1 MSRSINAFLDGLE
14 TGAQV
19 LWRVGAWPF
28 RVAAARRALAELAG
42 FDDRELADIGLV
54 RQDLRDVCALALA
67 DDPTEM
73 LAARAGER
81 RRRRDCVPPPR
92 GPGGP
97 KALGG
102 AIVRLTGALAAPICS
117 PASRPD
123 GRRLTSGGKSGLH
136 GDTAPDNVRRGRPQ
150 GQRHRKQTA
159 GQGR

>member
-1 MSRSINAFLDGLE
+1 MNRSINAFLDGLE
-14 TGAQV
+14 TGA
-19 LWRVGAWPF
+19 LLLRRVSAWPF
-28 RVAAARRALAELAG
+28 RVAAARRALAQLAG

-54 RQDLRDVCALALA
+54 RQDLRDVSALALA

-81 RRRRDCVPPPR
+81 RRRSVSIPRPR
-92 GPGGP
+92 GPGE
-97 KALGG
+97 KALAG
-102 AIVRLTGALAAPICS
+102 AVARLTGALTAPIWS

-123 GRRLTSGGKSGLH
+123 GRRLTRGGKSGLH

-159 GQGR
+159 G